1 VELDIQNV
9 ASPEDFAQI
18 WILFSEFIQLLNDL
32 GLDIGYQGI
41 QKELGNLPGP
51 YGPPLGCLVFARE
64 AGQIAGC
71 VAIRPICERICELKR
86 MYVCPAFRGQG
97 LGKAIAV
104 HLIEEA
110 WKIGYQTIRLD
121 ATTFLS
127 AARGLYRS
135 LGFRE
140 IEPYSDLPEE
150 IRKIAV
156 FMELEINSRV
166 E

>member
-1 VELDIQNV
+1 LDIRNA
-9 ASPEDFAQI
+9 ASPEDLAQI
-18 WILFSEFIQLLNDL
+18 RMLFSEYFQLLNDH

-41 QKELGNLPGP
+41 QKELGNLLVP
-51 YGPPLGCLVFARE
+51 YGPPLGCPVFAWE

-71 VAIRPICERICELKR
+71 GAIRPIDERICELKR
-86 MYVCPAFRGQG
+86 MYIRPAFRGLG

-110 WKIGYQTIRLD
+110 QKIRYQTIRLD
-121 ATTFLS
+121 TATFLS
-127 AARGLYRS
+127 VARGLYRS

-140 IEPYSDLPEE
+140 IGPYSDLPEE
-150 IRKIAV
+150 IRKITV